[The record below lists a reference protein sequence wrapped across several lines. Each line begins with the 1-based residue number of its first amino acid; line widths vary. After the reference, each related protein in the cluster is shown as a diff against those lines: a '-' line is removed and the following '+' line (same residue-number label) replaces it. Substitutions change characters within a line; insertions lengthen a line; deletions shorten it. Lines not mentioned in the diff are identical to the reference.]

1 MAKSN
6 LAYKETEFEF
16 MAIPEYERNSNLRIR
31 TVKTT
36 DTEKTVRTAKKTKSK
51 AKLHK
56 RTNLALFLLAAVAFL
71 VLTRGVMITERIDR
85 IEEKRDALNQ
95 MIASNQKA
103 QIEIDSALNLKNV
116 EEIAT
121 QRLNMARPEKNQ
133 TVYIKIEQK
142 DSVEKKETPDAV
154 DAVTNFFGALK
165 AYLD

>member
-16 MAIPEYERNSNLRIR
+16 VAMPEFERNSNLRIR
-31 TVKTT
+31 AVKTT
-36 DTEKTVRTAKKTKSK
+36 AKENNVKTVKRTKSR

-56 RTNLALFLLAAVAFL
+56 KTNLALFLLAIVAFM
-71 VLTRGVMITERIDR
+71 VLSRGVMITEKIDR

-95 MIASNQKA
+95 MIASNQKT

-121 QRLNMARPEKNQ
+121 HDFKCLRSDCITSTEDYLPPLFYETENGE
-133 TVYIKIEQK
+133 YICKYCGQK
-142 DSVEKKETPDAV
+142 YEAK
-154 DAVTNFFGALK
+154 
-165 AYLD
+165 